1 MTLIY
6 LYKWNYIGYG
16 KSVNLKIF
24 VHDFWKKQLIESCLS
39 KINLHRLNIYFVLFP
54 FIKMVYILY

>member
-16 KSVNLKIF
+16 KNVNLKIF
-24 VHDFWKKQLIESCLS
+24 VHDFWKKQLIEE
-39 KINLHRLNIYFVLFP
+39 KIAYQKLIY
-54 FIKMVYILY
+54 ID

>member
-16 KSVNLKIF
+16 KNGINLKIF
-24 VHDFWKKQLIESCLS
+24 VHDFWKKQLIEEKVAYQKL
-39 KINLHRLNIYFVLFP
+39 IY
-54 FIKMVYILY
+54 ID